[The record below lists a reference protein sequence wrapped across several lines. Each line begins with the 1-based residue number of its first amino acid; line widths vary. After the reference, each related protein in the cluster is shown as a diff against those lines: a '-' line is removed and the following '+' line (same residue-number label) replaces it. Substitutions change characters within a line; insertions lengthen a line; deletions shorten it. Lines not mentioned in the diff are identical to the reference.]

1 MSGKGIDKF
10 DGPYAFLS
18 NFYESPV
25 WVFGHHFKN
34 SEAAFQAAKCLEHMD
49 KFSGLNPSEAKR
61 LGRNVKIRPDW
72 EDIKY
77 RVMWAVC
84 FAKFLQNQDLREK
97 LICTGTA
104 HLIEGNTWGDKTW
117 GICRGE
123 GKNWLGAILE
133 SVRNGFQSDLFYKGK
148 QYIVTEILNKTDVY
162 NEVHDDVLF
171 RPAYIVSAQPGER
184 CEIRYLPDYDTRYHT
199 LRTSTVISAT
209 PYGNGEETVIVET
222 KNSKYTLQRV

>member
-1 MSGKGIDKF
+1 MSGKGIDRF

-34 SEAAFQAAKCLEHMD
+34 SEAAFQAAKCPEHMD

-97 LICTGTA
+97 LIRTGTA
-104 HLIEGNTWGDKTW
+104 HLMPTFLTRSITSGTAEPRSRRPTALRSDRARRSWSARALQRS
-117 GICRGE
+117 C
-123 GKNWLGAILE
+123 
-133 SVRNGFQSDLFYKGK
+133 QSDITQSFTPEADLHPSRVSAP
-148 QYIVTEILNKTDVY
+148 QTAPASSTALTEANGSWLCTTTAQ
-162 NEVHDDVLF
+162 
-171 RPAYIVSAQPGER
+171 RPASSIMVTASLSLPFSRCWIQP
-184 CEIRYLPDYDTRYHT
+184 
-199 LRTSTVISAT
+199 
-209 PYGNGEETVIVET
+209 
-222 KNSKYTLQRV
+222 SKKLTA